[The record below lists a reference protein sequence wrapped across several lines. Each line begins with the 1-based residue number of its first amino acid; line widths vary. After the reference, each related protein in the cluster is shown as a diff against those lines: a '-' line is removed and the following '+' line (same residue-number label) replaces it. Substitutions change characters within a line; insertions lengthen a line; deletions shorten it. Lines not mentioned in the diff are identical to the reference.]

1 MQKIIGFIKKE
12 TVLTIAFV
20 LAAGSML
27 ITPPNAG
34 YLEYIDFSV
43 ISLLF
48 CLMAAVQG
56 FSTEGLPEFMSKK
69 LTSRIH
75 SSKALA
81 AVLAALCF
89 FLSMLMTNDV
99 ALITFVPLTLMLF
112 KGRQEL
118 LIRTVVLE
126 TAAANLGS
134 MATPVGNPQNLYIYS
149 HYGYSLPDFFAV
161 MLPLSGF
168 CLILLAL
175 SLVFIPKEQIEQ
187 GSAKA
192 QFKPTKCFWV
202 YCGIFAVS
210 LCTVARLLDYRI
222 CLAATVTALLI
233 FNRKIFAKV
242 DYALLGTFIC
252 FFVFVGNIS
261 AVPEIQYLISSAADG
276 RELLLSCGLS
286 QIISNVPCAIML
298 SGFTENADALL
309 RGVNI
314 GGMGTLIA
322 SLASLISY
330 KLYVRSDGAK
340 KGRYFLEFSIYN
352 FAFLGILLAA
362 AWMMFGL

>member
-1 MQKIIGFIKKE
+1 MQKIIKFIKKE
-12 TVLTIAFV
+12 TVLSIAFV
-20 LAAGSML
+20 LALCSMFV
-27 ITPPNAG
+27 TPPNAG

-56 FSTEGLPEFMSKK
+56 FSTEGLTDYMSKK
-69 LTSRIH
+69 LTSRI
-75 SSKALA
+75 SSSRALA
-81 AVLAALCF
+81 AVLTALCF
-89 FLSMLMTNDV
+89 FLSMLITNDV

-134 MATPVGNPQNLYIYS
+134 MATPVGNPQNLYIYL
-149 HYGYSLPDFFAV
+149 HYSYSPADFFPV
-161 MLPLSGF
+161 MLPLSGI
-168 CLILLAL
+168 CLILIAL
-175 SLVFIPKEQIEQ
+175 SLVLIPKEKIEQ
-187 GSAKA
+187 DSQKA
-192 QFKPTKCFWV
+192 EFKPTKCFWV
-202 YCGIFAVS
+202 YCGIFAVC

-222 CLAATVTALLI
+222 CLAATLIALI
-233 FNRKIFAKV
+233 ISNRKILAKV
-242 DYALLGTFIC
+242 DYALLGTFVC

-261 AVPEIQYLISSAADG
+261 AVPEIQALISAAADG

-298 SGFTENADALL
+298 SGFTENSDALL

-340 KGRYFLEFSIYN
+340 KGRYFLEFTIYN
-352 FAFLGILLAA
+352 FVFLAILLAA
-362 AWMMFGL
+362 ALLLFN

>member
-1 MQKIIGFIKKE
+1 MQKILRFIKKE
-12 TVLTIAFV
+12 TVLTISFV
-20 LAAGSML
+20 LAVGSMF

-34 YLEYIDFSV
+34 YLNYVNYSV
-43 ISLLF
+43 IALLF
-48 CLMAAVQG
+48 CLMVAVQG
-56 FSTEGLPEFMSKK
+56 FSAEGLPEYLSKK
-69 LTSRIH
+69 LTSRIQG
-75 SSKALA
+75 SRMLA
-81 AVLAALCF
+81 AVLTALCF

-99 ALITFVPLTLMLF
+99 ALITFVPMTLMLF

-118 LIRTVVLE
+118 LIRTIVLE

-149 HYGYSLPDFFAV
+149 HYNYSPADFFAV
-161 MLPLSGF
+161 MLPLSGI

-175 SLVFIPKEQIEQ
+175 SQALIPNEQIEQ
-187 GSAKA
+187 DNTKTT
-192 QFKPTKCFWV
+192 FKPTKCFWV
-202 YCGIFAVS
+202 YCGIFAAS

-222 CLAATVTALLI
+222 CLAATLAALAI
-233 FNRKIFAKV
+233 ANRKIFAKV
-242 DYALLGTFIC
+242 DYALLGTFVC

-261 AVPEIQYLISSAADG
+261 AVPEIRSLIAAAADG
-276 RELLLSCGLS
+276 KELLLSCGLS

-298 SGFTENADALL
+298 SGFTDNSDALL

-340 KGRYFLEFSIYN
+340 KGRFFLEFSIYN
-352 FAFLGILLAA
+352 FVFLGILLAIA
-362 AWMMFGL
+362 LIFFN